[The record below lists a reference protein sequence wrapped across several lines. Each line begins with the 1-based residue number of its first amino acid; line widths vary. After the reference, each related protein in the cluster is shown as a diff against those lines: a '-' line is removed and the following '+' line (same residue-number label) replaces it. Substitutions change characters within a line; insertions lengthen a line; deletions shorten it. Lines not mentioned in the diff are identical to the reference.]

1 MLLFKYSTSD
11 SLKIS
16 NLQSSQQYSIV
27 NNSSSG
33 EINSSS
39 ISYSSSA
46 SKTKMP
52 MIIDPNLTVEVV
64 ADGLNM
70 PTTMA
75 FLGTDDFLIL
85 QKNVSLVRVVDG
97 VLSNKTRLDVPVA
110 KGFYQG
116 LLGIAVT
123 NQSTSRNNVTYVF
136 LYYTEVAN
144 KITDTNEK
152 STSDGNSTHILLE
165 WDLEV

>member
-1 MLLFKYSTSD
+1 MRHRFRLRHKSSTTLPSIRFVLSTILVVSVLVVIVTILTTDGFQSIISIPGSFAAVSARDITTTTTSD
-11 SLKIS
+11 SLKTS

-46 SKTKMP
+46 SKTKKP
-52 MIIDPNLTVEVV
+52 LIIDPNLTVEVV

-75 FLGTDDFLIL
+75 FLGTD
-85 QKNVSLVRVVDG
+85 S
-97 VLSNKTRLDVPVA
+97 
-110 KGFYQG
+110 
-116 LLGIAVT
+116 
-123 NQSTSRNNVTYVF
+123 
-136 LYYTEVAN
+136 
-144 KITDTNEK
+144 
-152 STSDGNSTHILLE
+152 
-165 WDLEV
+165 